1 MAQGSAREAMGKTRR
16 RNQRFAPGAPAPHRA
31 APLRRMFEFGGEDE
45 EAAAPEE
52 CSTDVC
58 FEITFFKNGE

>member
-1 MAQGSAREAMGKTRR
+1 MKGNLVVLLSLAAAAA
-16 RNQRFAPGAPAPHRA
+16 FAPGAPAPHRA

-58 FEITFFKNGE
+58 FEITFFKN